1 MICSKNFIAIPPGET
16 IREQLEN
23 RGMTQKEF
31 AQRMDMSEK
40 HISNLINGKVELT
53 IEMALRLEDV
63 FGIPASFWSNL
74 ERIYREKLVRVE
86 HELAL
91 ENDEEITKKFP
102 YSNAACYEFQ
112 RERAHVLGE
121 DVLLQKCLE
130 IDRFGAARNALM
142 IQTCERGG
150 DEAVAGERAVRCAGD
165 GAGILPAAGDIDKAD
180 AGGHGAARTVE
191 RFGRAGAG
199 DAADMTCRKYINH
212 F

>member
-53 IEMALRLEDV
+53 IEMALRLEAV

-102 YSNAACYEFQ
+102 YSKIC
-112 RERAHVLGE
+112 
-121 DVLLQKCLE
+121 LLYTSPSPR
-130 IDRFGAARNALM
+130 D
-142 IQTCERGG
+142 
-150 DEAVAGERAVRCAGD
+150 
-165 GAGILPAAGDIDKAD
+165 
-180 AGGHGAARTVE
+180 
-191 RFGRAGAG
+191 
-199 DAADMTCRKYINH
+199 
-212 F
+212 